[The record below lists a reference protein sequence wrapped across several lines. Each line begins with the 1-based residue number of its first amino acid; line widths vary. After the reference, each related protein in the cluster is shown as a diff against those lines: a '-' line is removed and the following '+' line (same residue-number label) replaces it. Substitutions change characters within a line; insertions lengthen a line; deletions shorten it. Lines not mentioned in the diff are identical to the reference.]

1 MYKLRTI
8 PKLISITAL
17 VLASGCAQQN
27 IHSSSEPYAAQP
39 FEVSPQVPGE
49 LNADSLYD
57 LLSAELAGK
66 RGQFDLALESYLRQ
80 AEATRDV
87 AVAER
92 ATRIAQF
99 LRDPDQ
105 VLQASQ
111 LWSQNDPDALEPL
124 HIQANILLH
133 EGQFEAAA
141 PLLEQVLEQGGDEAL
156 SLISTQADQM
166 TPEVAGRY
174 YQLLT
179 RVSGANPERLDYLLT
194 RVLLL
199 QRMEQPGAAA
209 TLLDQGLKVEPTQAE
224 LVLQRAELYR
234 RDGAPAE
241 GLALVRKAMKDNP
254 NHSRLAAV
262 QAQLLLLSG
271 QTSEAWRAIQNVV
284 AEPGVDPQ
292 LEYYFALLLLEHGQV
307 EYSQTLL
314 EELLEKNPDNP
325 QPHFYLGII
334 AQQQGHIQQAQEHY
348 LLIQEG
354 PNAIQAFSRV
364 LSLYDQPQQ
373 AAEVEMLVDEHL
385 EMHPDRQ
392 ETLTILYAEWLQRQ
406 DLIETAREV
415 LTDAIDNLPPSAN
428 LLYTRAMIATPEQSD
443 SMLADLRKA
452 HYLEPDSP
460 MIQNALGYTLT
471 LYAPDQIQEAH
482 QLISLALEQ
491 QPDDAAILDSMGW
504 VLHKLGRNKEAL
516 NFLQRAFDTYPDP
529 EVRSHLVQ
537 VLWQLGEQSLAK
549 ELLQEG
555 LQQTPENLY
564 LQQAAEALNQ

>member
-1 MYKLRTI
+1 MYILRTV

-17 VLASGCAQQN
+17 VLASGCAQQS
-27 IHSSSEPYAAQP
+27 IYSSSDSYAAQP

-66 RGQFDLALESYLRQ
+66 QGQFDLALEAYLRQ
-80 AEATRDV
+80 AEATQDA

-99 LRDPDQ
+99 LRNPDQ
-105 VLQASQ
+105 VLEASK
-111 LWSQNDPDALEPL
+111 LWSQSDPEALEPL

-179 RVSGANPERLDYLLT
+179 RVSSANPERLDYLLT

-209 TLLDQGLKVEPTQAE
+209 MLLDQGLKVEPTQAE

-292 LEYYFALLLLEHGQV
+292 LEYYFALLLLEHGQA
-307 EYSQTLL
+307 EYSKTLL
-314 EELLEKNPDNP
+314 EELLEKNPSNL

-334 AQQQGHIQQAQEHY
+334 AQQQGHVQQAQEHY

-385 EMHPDRQ
+385 ELHPDRQ

-428 LLYTRAMIATPEQSD
+428 LLYTRAMIATPEQSE

-537 VLWQLGEQSLAK
+537 VLWALGEQNKAK

-564 LQQAAEALNQ
+564 LQQAAEALNE